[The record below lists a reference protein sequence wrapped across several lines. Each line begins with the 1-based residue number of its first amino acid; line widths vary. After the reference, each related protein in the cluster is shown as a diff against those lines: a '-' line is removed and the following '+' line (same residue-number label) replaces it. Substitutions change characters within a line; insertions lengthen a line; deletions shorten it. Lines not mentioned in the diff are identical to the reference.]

1 MKKQSTLRIL
11 HLLSQRPD
19 STGSGI
25 YIQAMLRESRD
36 QGHKNFLVAGIQS
49 YREADLTCI
58 AEDHCRF
65 LKFYQ
70 SDVSYH
76 LPGMS
81 DVMPYTS
88 SRFCDLSP
96 ENLEEYTRSF
106 SVIIQ
111 TAVREFSPDLIHSH
125 HLWIMTSLT
134 KQLFPSIPMMTTCHG
149 SDLRQ
154 FQNCP
159 HLQPF
164 VLSGCRRIEAVIAL
178 LAAQKEEIGR
188 LYQITEQ
195 KIHIIPPGYNDTLFK
210 TAAKPSPDPVQ
221 LVYAGKLSRAK
232 GVPWLLRALGSIDS
246 PDWRLHLVGSA
257 GGQEKE
263 ECLQLADRLGGRV
276 MVHGA
281 VTQDVFADL
290 VGQSHIL
297 ILPSF
302 YEGLPLVLLEGLAA
316 GCRIVATDLPG
327 VKELMGNFS
336 EDYIRLVKTPRLQ
349 NMDQPYA
356 EDERAFEDNL
366 SQAIR
371 SQMQAVLRSPQIDL
385 TAFQAQISSFTWRSI
400 FKRVEEVYCHIVTR
414 EGG

>member
-1 MKKQSTLRIL
+1 
-11 HLLSQRPD
+11 
-19 STGSGI
+19 
-25 YIQAMLRESRD
+25 
-36 QGHKNFLVAGIQS
+36 
-49 YREADLTCI
+49 
-58 AEDHCRF
+58 
-65 LKFYQ
+65 
-70 SDVSYH
+70 
-76 LPGMS
+76 
-81 DVMPYTS
+81 
-88 SRFCDLSP
+88 
-96 ENLEEYTRSF
+96 
-106 SVIIQ
+106 
-111 TAVREFSPDLIHSH
+111 
-125 HLWIMTSLT
+125 
-134 KQLFPSIPMMTTCHG
+134 
-149 SDLRQ
+149 
-154 FQNCP
+154 
-159 HLQPF
+159 
-164 VLSGCRRIEAVIAL
+164 
-178 LAAQKEEIGR
+178 
-188 LYQITEQ
+188 
-195 KIHIIPPGYNDTLFK
+195 
-210 TAAKPSPDPVQ
+210 
-221 LVYAGKLSRAK
+221 
-232 GVPWLLRALGSIDS
+232 
-246 PDWRLHLVGSA
+246 
-257 GGQEKE
+257 
-263 ECLQLADRLGGRV
+263 